1 LIPAKLLDKN
11 ISPHPCSTNH
21 HIYYPNVLQ
30 TADKINM
37 QLLPKKKIVTLS
49 LLVLSSFSCC

>member
-37 QLLPKKKIVTLS
+37 QLLPKKT
-49 LLVLSSFSCC
+49 